1 MKDNG
6 LYPVFI
12 SHLDSQL
19 FEQKIS
25 KGKYSLLK
33 ISNSYF
39 ESFKKKFED
48 DELFRKKVLESHKS
62 EVREKKINDLFD
74 DFDL

>member
-1 MKDNG
+1 MKGDG

-12 SHLDSQL
+12 SYLESQL

-25 KGKYSLLK
+25 KGKYSLLR